1 MLLKKKSTSFLA
13 NHPFV
18 LNENRTNIPVCVWLY
33 NVRSALNVGSAF
45 RTADALGIEKIYL
58 SGFTQQPPHK
68 EILKTALGATQSVDW
83 EYVSDE
89 KSCLINLKEQKW
101 QILVAEQVEGSIW
114 LQDFDFSKDE
124 KYIIIFG
131 NEVEGVQPLFLSFA
145 NAAVEIPQ
153 VGSKHS
159 LNISVSL
166 GMILW
171 EAFRKLL

>member
-1 MLLKKKSTSFLA
+1 MLMRKKSTVYLE

-18 LNENRTNIPVCVWLY
+18 LGGNRKTIPVCIWLD

-68 EILKTALGATQSVDW
+68 EILKTALGSTQTVSW
-83 EYVSDE
+83 EYIADE
-89 KSCLINLKEQKW
+89 SLFLKELKDQQW
-101 QILVAEQVEGSIW
+101 NVLVAEQVEGSIW

-124 KYIIIFG
+124 KYVIIFG
-131 NEVEGVQPLFLSFA
+131 NEVDGVQPLFLSLA

-159 LNISVSL
+159 LNVSVSM

-171 EAFRKLL
+171 EAFKKLI

>member
-1 MLLKKKSTSFLA
+1 MRKKSMDYLE
-13 NHPFV
+13 NNPFI
-18 LNENRTNIPVCVWLY
+18 LKAQRNKIPVCVWLD
-33 NVRSALNVGSAF
+33 NVRSALNVGAAF
-45 RTADALGIEKIYL
+45 RTADALGIEKIFL

-68 EILKTALGATQSVDW
+68 EILKTALGSTLTVAW
-83 EYVSDE
+83 EFIPDE
-89 KSCLINLKEQKW
+89 LFFLEQLKEANWK
-101 QILVAEQVEGSIW
+101 ILVAEQVEGSIW

-124 KYIIIFG
+124 KYVIIFG
-131 NEVEGVQPLFLSFA
+131 NEVDGVQPFFLQFA

-159 LNISVSL
+159 LNISVSM

>member
-1 MLLKKKSTSFLA
+1 MLLKKKSTSFLE

-18 LNENRTNIPVCVWLY
+18 LNENRTNIPVCIWLD